1 MSLGRILVVDDDDAI
16 RHLIALNLELE
27 GFEVHTAV
35 DGPECLRRV
44 GEIDPAVVT
53 LDVMMPRMDGWEVA
67 ARLRGNP
74 ATRHVKILMLTA
86 RAQDA
91 DRRRGSD
98 LGVDLYLTKP
108 FEPDDLVSAVREL
121 AAAVRA
127 PRGDAGDG

>member
-1 MSLGRILVVDDDDAI
+1 DDDAI

-44 GEIDPAVVT
+44 GEVDPAVVT

-67 ARLRGNP
+67 ARLRSNP
-74 ATRHVKILMLTA
+74 ATQHVKILMLTA

-98 LGVDLYLTKP
+98 LGVDQYLTKP
-108 FEPDDLVSAVREL
+108 FEPDDLVSAVRAL

-127 PRGDAGDG
+127 PREDTGDG

>member
-44 GEIDPAVVT
+44 GEVDPHVVT

-67 ARLRGNP
+67 ARLRSNP

-127 PRGDAGDG
+127 PRGDAADG